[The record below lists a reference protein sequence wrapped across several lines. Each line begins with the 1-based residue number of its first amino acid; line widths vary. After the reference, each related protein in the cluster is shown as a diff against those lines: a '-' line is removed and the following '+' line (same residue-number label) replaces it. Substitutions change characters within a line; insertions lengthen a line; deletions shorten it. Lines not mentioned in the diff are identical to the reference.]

1 MPSLRKVPNSPFWI
15 ACFRDESGKQYNRS
29 TKKRDKK
36 SAIAVALEFE
46 RLAKG
51 WLKENPTNSA
61 LYKLASDLSERIGQP
76 MKSVTIRQE
85 FEAYLKGLESKS
97 ASTRVRYEQIIREFL
112 CSLGNSAGKNL
123 ATLSSGEVLFFR
135 DARLKAGISPTSSD
149 FELKLIRSV
158 LKRAMIAGR
167 IPSNPA
173 AAVDMLNEKG
183 AVRGVFE
190 PEQVRAL
197 LMACEGFKKRGRNC
211 GNDWRGACLLAFY
224 SGARLSDV
232 ANMKW
237 RNVDLQNRLLFYSE
251 KKKRFQTEIRVPLH
265 EELENYLLSLD
276 APDDVEAPLFPGL
289 AGRETGGANGLS
301 REFVSLMDAAGLE
314 RRLIRKGSGVGRDI
328 YDLGEHSFRHS
339 FNTHLMR
346 AGVPEDM
353 RQRLCGHESKEVS
366 RRYTHKE
373 VEDLRASVAKL
384 PSVCGHSQKRQKR
397 PLSLDSSKRK

>member
-15 ACFRDESGKQYNRS
+15 ACFRDGKGKQCNRS

-36 SAIAVALEFE
+36 SAMAAALEFE
-46 RLAKG
+46 RMAKG
-51 WLKENPTNSA
+51 WLAENPTASA
-61 LYKLASDLSERIGQP
+61 LYKLAADLSERMGQP
-76 MKSVTIRQE
+76 MESMTIRQE

-97 ASTRVRYEQIIREFL
+97 ASTRVRYVQIIREFL
-112 CSLGNSAGKNL
+112 SSLGDSAGKNL
-123 ATLSSGEVLFFR
+123 AALSSGEVMAFR

-158 LKRAMIAGR
+158 LKRAMVAGR

-173 AAVDMLNEKG
+173 AAVDSLNEKG

-197 LMACEGFKKRGRNC
+197 LMACEGFKKKGRNC
-211 GNDWRGACLLAFY
+211 GKDWRGACLVAFY
-224 SGARLSDV
+224 TGARLSDV
-232 ANMKW
+232 ANLKW
-237 RNVDLQNRLLFYSE
+237 ANLDLQNRLLFYSE
-251 KKKRFQTEIRVPLH
+251 KKKRFQSEIRVPLH
-265 EELENYLLSLD
+265 EELENHLLSLD
-276 APDDVEAPLFPGL
+276 APDDPEASLFPGL

-301 REFVSLMDAAGLE
+301 REFVALMDAAGIE
-314 RRLIRKGSGVGRDI
+314 RRMIRKGSGVGRDI

-346 AGVPEDM
+346 AGVPEDL
-353 RQRLCGHESKEVS
+353 RQRLCGHESKEGS

-384 PSVCGHSQKRQKR
+384 PPVSAFPAKRLPAKK
-397 PLSLDSSKRK
+397 SKGAK

>member
-15 ACFRDESGKQYNRS
+15 ACFRDESGKQCNRS

-36 SAIAVALEFE
+36 SAFAAALEME
-46 RLAKG
+46 RMAGG
-51 WLKENPTNSA
+51 WLKENPTASA
-61 LYKLASDLSERIGQP
+61 LYKLAADLSERIGQP
-76 MKSVTIRQE
+76 MKSVTIRKE

-112 CSLGNSAGKNL
+112 SSLGNSAEKNL
-123 ATLSSGEVLFFR
+123 AALSSGEVLAFR

-158 LKRAMIAGR
+158 LKKALVAGR

-173 AAVDMLNEKG
+173 AAVDSLNEKG

-197 LMACEGFKKRGRNC
+197 LMACEGFKKKGRDC

-224 SGARLSDV
+224 TGARLSDV

-237 RNVDLQNRLLFYSE
+237 RNVDLQKRLLFYSE
-251 KKKRFQTEIRVPLH
+251 KKKRFQSEIRVPLH
-265 EELENYLLSLD
+265 EELESHLLSLN
-276 APDDVEAPLFPGL
+276 APDDPEAVLFPGL

-301 REFVSLMDAAGLE
+301 REFVALMDAAGIE
-314 RRLIRKGSGVGRDI
+314 RRQIREGSGVGRNI

-346 AGVPEDM
+346 AGVPEDL

-366 RRYTHKE
+366 RRYTHSE

-384 PSVCGHSQKRQKR
+384 PSVCGPAQKRKKR
-397 PLSLDSSKRK
+397 IQTNPSP